1 MKSRRFSNSS
11 RFSGVLRWIV
21 AAVVIVIV
29 PQVVQ
34 AQWRATIGAQ
44 SRNMGRQA
52 LAFLPNE
59 IWIHEGDNITWT
71 FDTDEIHTLSFLTVG
86 QVRQPFAAGCPGFS
100 TSPAM
105 FDGTKCVSTPP
116 LVKGQSFTV
125 NFPET
130 GNFKFVCLVHAN
142 MTGVVHVL
150 ELEQALPHGPD
161 FYEDQAE
168 EHGHAL
174 LADADRGRGD
184 NDGEESEHRH
194 SGENH
199 VTAGT
204 GEISATAGG
213 QDTLSIM
220 RFMEHR
226 TVIHAGQTVEWTNSD
241 PITPHTITFGIEPA
255 NPVPPSGNVII
266 DADGA
271 RKATINSTSDSVHSG
286 LIRAAT
292 QERTFLPQ
300 SPLTVTRFRITFA
313 KAGTYPYICA
323 LHDNLG
329 MKGEVIVLP

>member
-1 MKSRRFSNSS
+1 MRFSNSS
-11 RFSGVLRWIV
+11 RVSGVLRWMV

-44 SRNMGRQA
+44 TKDMGRQA
-52 LAFLPNE
+52 FAFLPNE
-59 IWIHEGDNITWT
+59 IWIHEGDSITWT

-86 QVRQPFAAGCPGFS
+86 QVRQPFGAGCPGFS

-105 FDGTKCVSTPP
+105 FDGTKCVSTPA
-116 LVKGQSFTV
+116 LVKGESFTV

-130 GNFKFVCLVHAN
+130 GDFKFVCLVHAN

-150 ELEQALPHGPD
+150 ELGETLPHGPD

-168 EHGHAL
+168 QHGHAL
-174 LADADRGRGD
+174 LADADRGRD
-184 NDGEESEHRH
+184 DDGEESEHRH

-199 VTAGT
+199 VTAGG

-213 QDTLSIM
+213 QDTLVIM
-220 RFMEHR
+220 RFMEHT
-226 TVIHAGQTVEWTNSD
+226 TVIHAGQTVEWTN
-241 PITPHTITFGIEPA
+241 PQPTGAHTITFGIEPT
-255 NPVPPSGNVII
+255 NLMPPSGNVTL
-266 DADGA
+266 DTDGA

-286 LIRAAT
+286 FIAAAS
-292 QERTFLPQ
+292 QERTFLPE
-300 SPLTVTRFRITFA
+300 SPRTVTRFRVTFT

-329 MKGEVIVLP
+329 MKGKVIVLP